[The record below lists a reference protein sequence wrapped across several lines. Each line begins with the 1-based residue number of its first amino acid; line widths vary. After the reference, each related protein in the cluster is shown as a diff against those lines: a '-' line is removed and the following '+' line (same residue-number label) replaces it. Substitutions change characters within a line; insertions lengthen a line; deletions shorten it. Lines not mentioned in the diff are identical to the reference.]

1 MPGQSAVVPAVY
13 TPDNKQGAAGG
24 GIVFD
29 GTGSFTK
36 SGTLNI
42 VAGGPSTVTTATFT
56 LDDGQIINLNT
67 NNAVQI
73 TDGAVT
79 IDKTALVGAGVDILS
94 GGNVLLSQF
103 ASDGST
109 AAFASGDVV
118 GLKVSRGLSGLDPMY
133 ANDVIINGIPIGA
146 ASLLADTVSPQS
158 GNQIASAITGPG

>member
-1 MPGQSAVVPAVY
+1 MRCYTDITVSAGTTVTGGQSAVVPAVY

-79 IDKTALVGAGVDILS
+79 IDKTALVGAE
-94 GGNVLLSQF
+94 Q
-103 ASDGST
+103 A
-109 AAFASGDVV
+109 
-118 GLKVSRGLSGLDPMY
+118 RH
-133 ANDVIINGIPIGA
+133 GA
-146 ASLLADTVSPQS
+146 R
-158 GNQIASAITGPG
+158 